1 MNRLWFIRCCVVC
14 VIFSYF
20 FCENAHEHPGVKAWL
35 FVCLVI
41 FLVTVVHPH
50 FVWGVCSLFKGA
62 WWMPWH
68 TGPMKDV

>member
-1 MNRLWFIRCCVVC
+1 MNTRC
-14 VIFSYF
+14 
-20 FCENAHEHPGVKAWL
+20 NAWV

-50 FVWGVCSLFKGA
+50 VLLGLLAGWLWGVCSLFKGA

>member
-1 MNRLWFIRCCVVC
+1 MNIGC
-14 VIFSYF
+14 
-20 FCENAHEHPGVKAWL
+20 NAWL

-50 FVWGVCSLFKGA
+50 VLLGLLAGWLWGVCSLFKGA